1 MKLQAI
7 AGAILALSGAV
18 AGAQTAPTPS
28 VTLYGVMDT
37 GVEHLTNVG
46 AAGDSLTRMPT
57 NTGSVP
63 SRFGLRGVEDL
74 GGGLKAIFNLEGGI
88 GIDSG
93 VFNQGGRPFGRAAFV
108 GLSGSWGT
116 LTLGR
121 QTTMLFWSLLD
132 ADVMGPNIYGIASL
146 DPYVPNARA
155 DNAIAYRGSFNGW
168 TLGAS
173 YSLGRDAVNAG
184 PSPAGTN
191 CAGESA
197 TNTKTCREWSAM
209 VKYDTQDWGVA
220 AAVDRMNGG
229 PGAFA
234 GLSSASLQDTRVSV
248 NGYMKLGQ
256 LKLGGGLIRRNNEG
270 SAATPKSDLWYVG
283 AAYALTPMLL
293 IDGQLLRLAFDDS
306 ANRATMG
313 VVRGTYSFSKRTA
326 AYAQL
331 ARVSNRGASALSV
344 SGGAAGASPAPGR
357 SQTGMMVG
365 VRHAF

>member
-7 AGAILALSGAV
+7 AGAILALSSAV
-18 AGAQTAPTPS
+18 AGAQTVPAS
-28 VTLYGVMDT
+28 AVTLYGVMDT

-46 AAGDSLTRMPT
+46 AAGDSLARVPT

-74 GGGLKAIFNLEGGI
+74 GGGLKAVFNLEGGI
-88 GIDSG
+88 GVDSG
-93 VFNQGGRPFGRAAFV
+93 VSNQGGRLFGRAAYV
-108 GLSGSWGT
+108 GLSGSWGS

-121 QTTMLFWSLLD
+121 QTTMLFWSLLE
-132 ADVMGPNIYGIASL
+132 ADIMGPNIYGIGSL

-155 DNAIAYRGSFNGW
+155 DNAIAYRGSFGGW
-168 TLGAS
+168 TLGAT

-197 TNTKTCREWSAM
+197 TNSKQCREWSAM
-209 VKYDTQDWGVA
+209 AKYDAKDWGVA
-220 AAVDRMNGG
+220 AAIDRMNGG
-229 PGAFA
+229 AGAFA

-248 NGYMKLGQ
+248 NGYAKLGQ
-256 LKLGGGLIRRNNEG
+256 LKLGGGLIRRDNEG
-270 SAATPKSDLWYVG
+270 SAATPRSDLWYVG
-283 AAYALTPMLL
+283 AAYALTPALL
-293 IDGQLLRLAFDDS
+293 IDGQWLRLTYDDS
-306 ANRATMG
+306 ANKATLG

-326 AYAQL
+326 VYAQL
-331 ARVSNRGASALSV
+331 ASISNQGASALSV
-344 SGGAAGASPAPGR
+344 SGGAAGSNPAPGR
-357 SQTGMMVG
+357 SQTGVMVG